1 MTTDVL
7 IAGGGPNGLLLACEL
22 ALAGV
27 RPVVL
32 ERLPEP
38 TTEPRANGLVGQ
50 VVQLLDYRGLFQRF
64 SGAPRPTPVPGYQF
78 GGLMLDARR
87 LDPNPL
93 YVLPVPQRRM
103 EQLLEARAREL
114 GVEIRREHEVTGLA
128 QDDDGVTVEVRTP
141 GGDRRLRARYLVG
154 ADGGRS
160 LVRRLVGIDFPGI
173 TDDTFVSRSGTVAIP
188 ASHTVPGTGEIT
200 GPGLGRLRPFTFNRT
215 PAGVFAFGM
224 FQPGVY
230 RITALEWNQPEA
242 GPEGLMEI
250 DELRAAVGRV
260 LGADVPMTVAE
271 AGGGSAGGGSAGGG
285 SAGGSE
291 ALRRRP
297 GINSR
302 QADRYRAGRVFLVGD
317 AAHVHSGVGGPG
329 LNLGMQDAVNLGWKL
344 AAQVRGW
351 APPGL
356 LDTYGSER
364 QPVGERVI
372 MHTRAQMALLTPGD
386 NVTALR
392 DLFGELLADVENIR
406 RIVELMSGAEIR
418 YGADPYPLVGRWMP
432 DLPLRGPVSRVAEL
446 FRTARPVLL
455 DLAGGADLRAVA
467 DPWTDRVDVVRASS
481 DTPPAD
487 AVLIRPDGYVA
498 WAGGADATAALEHAL
513 TRWFGDATPAP
524 AAAVPAAGAGR

>member
-27 RPVVL
+27 PPVVL

-114 GVEIRREHEVTGLA
+114 GVEIRREHEVTGLS
-128 QDDDGVTVEVRTP
+128 QDDDGVTVEVRTA

-160 LVRRLVGIDFPGI
+160 LVRRLVGIEFPGI
-173 TDDTFVSRSGTVAIP
+173 TDDTFVSRSGAVAIP

-215 PAGVFAFGM
+215 PTGVFAFGM

-230 RITALEWNQPEA
+230 RITALEWDQPAA
-242 GPEGLMEI
+242 GPEGPMEI

-260 LGADVPMTVAE
+260 LGADVPMSVAD
-271 AGGGSAGGGSAGGG
+271 AVGG

-418 YGADPYPLVGRWMP
+418 YGADPHPLIGRWMP

-467 DPWTDRVDVVRASS
+467 VPWTDRVDVVQASS

-498 WAGGADATAALEHAL
+498 WAGGADATAALGQEL
-513 TRWFGDATPAP
+513 TRWFGDANPAP

>member
-50 VVQLLDYRGLFQRF
+50 VVQMLDYRGLFQRF

-78 GGLMLDARR
+78 GGLMLDAGR

-114 GVEIRREHEVTGLA
+114 GVEIRREHEVTGLS
-128 QDDDGVTVEVRTP
+128 QDDDGVTVEVRGP
-141 GGDRRLRARYLVG
+141 DGDHRLRTRYLVG

-215 PAGVFAFGM
+215 PTGVFAFGL

-230 RITALEWNQPEA
+230 RITALEWNQPAA
-242 GPEGLMEI
+242 GPEGPIEV

-260 LGADVPMTVAE
+260 LGVDVPMTGVD
-271 AGGGSAGGGSAGGG
+271 G
-285 SAGGSE
+285 
-291 ALRRRP
+291 LRRRP
-297 GINSR
+297 GVNSR

-356 LDTYGSER
+356 LDTYESER

-372 MHTRAQMALLTPGD
+372 MHTRAQMALLSPGD

-392 DLFGELLADVENIR
+392 DLFGELLADEENIR
-406 RIVELMSGAEIR
+406 RIVGLMSGAEIHYGAEIR
-418 YGADPYPLVGRWMP
+418 YGADPHPLVGRWMP

-455 DLAGGADLRAVA
+455 DLADGTDLREVA
-467 DPWTDRVDVVRASS
+467 DPWTDRVDVVQASS
-481 DTPPAD
+481 DAAPAD
-487 AVLIRPDGYVA
+487 AILIRPDGYVA
-498 WAGGADATAALEHAL
+498 WAGAAGAAGATTAADAGPALRQAL
-513 TRWFGDATPAP
+513 ADWFGDVSRAP
-524 AAAVPAAGAGR
+524 AAAVPAAEAGR

>member
-50 VVQLLDYRGLFQRF
+50 VVQLLDYRGLYQRF
-64 SGAPRPTPVPGYQF
+64 SGTARPAPVPGYQF
-78 GGLMLDARR
+78 GGLPLDARR

-114 GVEIRREHEVTGLA
+114 GVEICREHEVTGLS
-128 QDDDGVTVEVRTP
+128 QDDDGVTVEVRTA
-141 GGDRRLRARYLVG
+141 GGERRLPARYLVG

-188 ASHTVPGTGEIT
+188 ATHTVPGTGEIT

-215 PAGVFAFGM
+215 PTGVFAFGL
-224 FQPGVY
+224 FQPGGY

-242 GPEGLMEI
+242 GPEGPIGI

-260 LGADVPMTVAE
+260 LGADVPMTAVDAVGAE
-271 AGGGSAGGGSAGGG
+271 G
-285 SAGGSE
+285 
-291 ALRRRP
+291 LRRRP
-297 GINSR
+297 GVNSR
-302 QADRYRAGRVFLVGD
+302 QAERYRAGRVFLVGD

-344 AAQVRGW
+344 AAQVQGW

-356 LDTYGSER
+356 LDTYASER

-372 MHTRAQMALLTPGD
+372 MHTRAQMALLSPGD
-386 NVTALR
+386 NITALR
-392 DLFGELLADVENIR
+392 DLVGELLADVENTR

-418 YGADPYPLVGRWMP
+418 YGADPHPLVGRWMP

-446 FRTARPVLL
+446 FRTGRPVLL
-455 DLAGGADLRAVA
+455 DLAGGTSRAA
-467 DPWTDRVDVVRASS
+467 GPWTDRVDVVVASC
-481 DTPPAD
+481 DAPPAD

-498 WAGGADATAALEHAL
+498 WAGSADGTDALRKAL
-513 TRWFGDATPAP
+513 TRWFGAANPAP
-524 AAAVPAAGAGR
+524 AEAVPAAGAGR

>member
-27 RPVVL
+27 QPTVL

-50 VVQLLDYRGLFQRF
+50 VVQLLDYRGLFERF
-64 SGAPRPTPVPGYQF
+64 SGQPRPAPVSAYQF

-87 LDPNPL
+87 LEPNPL

-103 EQLLEARAREL
+103 EQLLEVRAREL
-114 GVEIRREHEVTGLA
+114 GVEIRREHEVTGLS
-128 QDDDGVTVEVRTP
+128 QDDDGVTVEVRGP
-141 GGDRRLRARYLVG
+141 GGDYRLRARYLVG

-200 GPGLGRLRPFTFNRT
+200 GPGIGRLRPFTFNRT

-230 RITALEWNQPEA
+230 RITALEWDQPAA
-242 GPEGLMEI
+242 GPEGPMEI

-260 LGADVPMTVAE
+260 LGVDVPMTAVD
-271 AGGGSAGGGSAGGG
+271 G
-285 SAGGSE
+285 
-291 ALRRRP
+291 LRRRP
-297 GINSR
+297 GVNSR
-302 QADRYRAGRVFLVGD
+302 QAERYRAGRVFLVGD

-344 AAQVRGW
+344 AAQVHGW

-356 LDTYGSER
+356 LDTYESER

-372 MHTRAQMALLTPGD
+372 MHTRAQMALLSPGD

-392 DLFGELLADVENIR
+392 DLFGELLADVANIR

-418 YGADPYPLVGRWMP
+418 YGDDPHPLVGRWMP

-446 FRTARPVLL
+446 FRAARPVLL
-455 DLAGGADLRAVA
+455 DFTGLGEVADLWA
-467 DPWTDRVDVVRASS
+467 DRVDIVRASCAA
-481 DTPPAD
+481 PPAD

-498 WAGGADATAALEHAL
+498 WAGAADAADALRQAL
-513 TRWFGDATPAP
+513 TGWFGAASAAP
-524 AAAVPAAGAGR
+524 AAAVPAAGAAR

>member
-38 TTEPRANGLVGQ
+38 TAEPRANGLVGQ

-64 SGAPRPTPVPGYQF
+64 GGGAPGPTPVPAYQF

-103 EQLLEARAREL
+103 EQVLEARAREL
-114 GVEIRREHEVTGLA
+114 GVEIRREHEVTGLS
-128 QDDDGVTVEVRTP
+128 QDEDGVTVEVRGP
-141 GGDRRLRARYLVG
+141 DGDHRLRTRYLVG

-160 LVRRLVGIDFPGI
+160 LVRRLVGIDFPGT

-188 ASHTVPGTGEIT
+188 GTGGIT
-200 GPGLGRLRPFTFNRT
+200 VPGLGRLRPFTFNRT
-215 PAGVFAFGM
+215 PTGVFAFGQ

-230 RITALEWNQPEA
+230 RITALEWNQPDP
-242 GPEGLMEI
+242 GPEGPMEI

-260 LGADVPMTVAE
+260 LGADVPMTGVD
-271 AGGGSAGGGSAGGG
+271 G
-285 SAGGSE
+285 
-291 ALRRRP
+291 LRRRP
-297 GINSR
+297 GVNSR

-329 LNLGMQDAVNLGWKL
+329 LNLGLQDAVNLGWKL

-364 QPVGERVI
+364 QPVGERVV
-372 MHTRAQMALLTPGD
+372 MHTRAQMALLSPGD

-392 DLFGELLADVENIR
+392 ELFGELLADVDNTR
-406 RIVELMSGAEIR
+406 RVVELMSGAEIR
-418 YGADPYPLVGRWMP
+418 YGADPHPLVGRWMP

-455 DLAGGADLRAVA
+455 DLTGSPDLRAA
-467 DPWTDRVDVVRASS
+467 AEPWTDRVDVVSASC
-481 DTPPAD
+481 DAPPAD

-498 WAGGADATAALEHAL
+498 WAGGADPRPALAT
-513 TRWFGDATPAP
+513 WFGAASPAP
-524 AAAVPAAGAGR
+524 AATAPAAGAGR

>member
-64 SGAPRPTPVPGYQF
+64 SGAPRPTPVPAYQF
-78 GGLMLDARR
+78 GGLPLDLGR

-93 YVLPVPQRRM
+93 YALPVPQRRM

-114 GVEIRREHEVTGLA
+114 GVEIRREHEVTGLS
-128 QDDDGVTVEVRTP
+128 QDDDGVTVEVCGP
-141 GGDRRLRARYLVG
+141 DGDRRLRARYLVG

-200 GPGLGRLRPFTFNRT
+200 GPGLSRLRPFTFNRT
-215 PAGVFAFGM
+215 PTGVFAFGM
-224 FQPGVY
+224 FQPGAY
-230 RITALEWNQPEA
+230 RITALEWNQPGA
-242 GPEGLMEI
+242 GPEGPMEI
-250 DELRAAVGRV
+250 EELRSAVGRV
-260 LGADVPMTVAE
+260 LGLDVPMTGVD
-271 AGGGSAGGGSAGGG
+271 G
-285 SAGGSE
+285 
-291 ALRRRP
+291 LRRRP

-356 LDTYGSER
+356 LDTYERER

-372 MHTRAQMALLTPGD
+372 MHTRAQMALLSPGD
-386 NVTALR
+386 NITALR
-392 DLFGELLADVENIR
+392 DLFGELLADVANTR
-406 RIVELMSGAEIR
+406 RIAELMSGAEIR
-418 YGADPYPLVGRWMP
+418 YGADAHPLAGRWMP

-455 DLAGGADLRAVA
+455 DLAGDTDLRELA
-467 DPWTDRVDVVRASS
+467 DPWTDRVEVVGASC

-487 AVLIRPDGYVA
+487 AVLIRPDGYVV
-498 WAGGADATAALEHAL
+498 WAGAAGATAGLREAL
-513 TRWFGDATPAP
+513 TRWFGDASAAP
-524 AAAVPAAGAGR
+524 AEAVPAAGAGR